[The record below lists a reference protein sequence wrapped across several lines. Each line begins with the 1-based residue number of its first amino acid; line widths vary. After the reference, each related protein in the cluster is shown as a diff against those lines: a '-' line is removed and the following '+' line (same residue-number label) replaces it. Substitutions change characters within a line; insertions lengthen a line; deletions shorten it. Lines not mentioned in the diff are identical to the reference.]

1 MQNSPSFKS
10 TASTYGLTLGII
22 LVLFFILIY
31 TFNLELITKWW
42 LKLVEFLLIIVI
54 ALVGMSKCKKAF
66 NGTFTYKYSF
76 TSYFIIIVIGLSIYT
91 LSSYLL
97 FNFIDPDAAQYVLD
111 ETIRMTRNMM
121 EGFGAPDS
129 EIDKAI
135 AKMESEN
142 QFSLSNQIM
151 GLAITLIFYSVIGLL
166 LALIFREKDT
176 TAA

>member
-1 MQNSPSFKS
+1 
-10 TASTYGLTLGII
+10 
-22 LVLFFILIY
+22 
-31 TFNLELITKWW
+31 
-42 LKLVEFLLIIVI
+42 
-54 ALVGMSKCKKAF
+54 
-66 NGTFTYKYSF
+66 
-76 TSYFIIIVIGLSIYT
+76 
-91 LSSYLL
+91 
-97 FNFIDPDAAQYVLD
+97 
-111 ETIRMTRNMM
+111 MTRNMM
-121 EGFGAPDS
+121 EGFGAPES

>member
-1 MQNSPSFKS
+1 MEKSSSFKS
-10 TASTYGLTLGII
+10 TASTYGIILGVI
-22 LVLFFILIY
+22 LVLFFVLIY

-54 ALVGMSKCKKAF
+54 ALIGMNKCKKVF
-66 NGTFTYKYSF
+66 KGIFTYKYSF
-76 TSYFIIIVIGLSIYT
+76 TSYFIIILIGLSIYT

-111 ETIRMTRNMM
+111 ETIRMSRSMM
-121 EGFGAPDS
+121 ESFGAPES

-142 QFSLSNQIM
+142 QFSLSNQVM
-151 GLAITLIFYSVIGLL
+151 GLAITLIVYSVIGLL
-166 LALIFREKDT
+166 LALIFREKEN

>member
-76 TSYFIIIVIGLSIYT
+76 TSYFIIIVIGLSVYT

-97 FNFIDPDAAQYVLD
+97 FNFIDMDLLESD
-111 ETIRMTRNMM
+111 KNTIENIMTLTKKYMDNSICVD
-121 EGFGAPDS
+121 FG
-129 EIDKAI
+129 KKNI
-135 AKMESEN
+135 AHRDIK
-142 QFSLSNQIM
+142 L
-151 GLAITLIFYSVIGLL
+151 
-166 LALIFREKDT
+166 
-176 TAA
+176 